1 MNISNQEYGELAKRR
16 SPASSMY
23 KTIPM
28 AFVIGG
34 LICCVGEGFLNM
46 YRAFGLAEDQAGMWT
61 SMTLIFLSALLTGLK
76 LYDRIAQHAGA
87 GTLVPITGF
96 ANSVVSPALDFKS
109 EGYVLGLGAKMF
121 VIAGPVI
128 VYGISASVV
137 YGIIYYL
144 TTTFQGAV

>member
-34 LICCVGEGFLNM
+34 TICCIGEGFLNL
-46 YRAFGLAEDQAGMWT
+46 YTALGLSQDQAGMWT

-121 VIAGPVI
+121 IIAGPVI
-128 VYGISASVV
+128 VYGISASVI
-137 YGIIYYL
+137 YGLIYYL
-144 TTTFQGAV
+144 MNYSGGVV

>member
-1 MNISNQEYGELAKRR
+1 MNISNQEYDKLAKRY
-16 SPASSMY
+16 SPPSAMY

-34 LICCVGEGFLNM
+34 GICVLGEALLNM
-46 YRAFGLAEDQAGMWT
+46 YQAFGLNQEDSGMWT

-128 VYGISASVV
+128 VYGISASII
-137 YGIIYYL
+137 YGIIYYI
-144 TTTFQGAV
+144 TTLF

>member
-1 MNISNQEYGELAKRR
+1 MNISNQEYGELAKRH
-16 SPASSMY
+16 SHPSAMY

-34 LICCVGEGFLNM
+34 GICVLGEALLNM
-46 YRAFGLAEDQAGMWT
+46 YQAFGMGTDESGMWT
-61 SMTLIFLSALLTGLK
+61 SMTLIFLSALFTGLK

-128 VYGISASVV
+128 VYGISAS
-137 YGIIYYL
+137 IIYGVIYYI
-144 TTTFQGAV
+144 TTLF

>member
-1 MNISNQEYGELAKRR
+1 MAKRY
-16 SPASSMY
+16 SPPSSMS

-28 AFVIGG
+28 AFLIGG
-34 LICCVGEGFLNM
+34 LICVIGEALLNM
-46 YRAFGLAEDQAGMWT
+46 YGAFGFGKDTAGALT

-76 LYDRIAQHAGA
+76 LYDRIAQVAGA

-109 EGYVLGLGAKMF
+109 EGFVLGLGAKMF

-128 VYGISASVV
+128 VYGISASII
-137 YGIIYYL
+137 YGIIYYIVTL
-144 TTTFQGAV
+144 FQGG

>member
-1 MNISNQEYGELAKRR
+1 MNISNQEYSELAKRR
-16 SPASSMY
+16 SPASAMY

-34 LICCVGEGFLNM
+34 LICCLGEGLLNM
-46 YRAFGLAEDQAGMWT
+46 YGAFGLPEDQAGAWT

-128 VYGISASVV
+128 VYGISASIV
-137 YGIIYYL
+137 YGIIYYIISL
-144 TTTFQGAV
+144 F

>member
-1 MNISNQEYGELAKRR
+1 MNISNQEYGELTKRI
-16 SPASSMY
+16 SPPSAMY

-34 LICCVGEGFLNM
+34 GICVIGE
-46 YRAFGLAEDQAGMWT
+46 AFMNLYQYLGVSIDQAGMWT

-76 LYDRIAQHAGA
+76 LYDRMAQHAGA

-109 EGYVLGLGAKMF
+109 EGFVLGLGAKMF

-128 VYGISASVV
+128 VYGISASII
-137 YGIIYYL
+137 YGIIYFI
-144 TTTFQGAV
+144 TTLF

>member
-1 MNISNQEYGELAKRR
+1 MNISNQEYGELAKRM
-16 SPASSMY
+16 SPPSAMY
-23 KTIPM
+23 KTLPL

-34 LICCVGEGFLNM
+34 GICVLGEALLNLYGM
-46 YRAFGLAEDQAGMWT
+46 LGLSKDDAGALT
-61 SMTLIFLSALLTGLK
+61 SMSLIFLSALFTGLK

-128 VYGISASVV
+128 VYGISAS
-137 YGIIYYL
+137 IIYGVIYYI
-144 TTTFQGAV
+144 TTLF

>member
-1 MNISNQEYGELAKRR
+1 MNISNQEYGELAKRM
-16 SPASSMY
+16 SPPSAMY
-23 KTIPM
+23 KTLPL

-34 LICCVGEGFLNM
+34 GICVLGEALLNLYGM
-46 YRAFGLAEDQAGMWT
+46 LGLSQDDAGALT
-61 SMTLIFLSALLTGLK
+61 SMSLIFLSALFTGLK

-128 VYGISASVV
+128 VYGISAS
-137 YGIIYYL
+137 IIYGVIYYI
-144 TTTFQGAV
+144 TTLF

>member
-1 MNISNQEYGELAKRR
+1 MNISNQEYGELVKKH
-16 SPASSMY
+16 SPPSAMA

-34 LICCVGEGFLNM
+34 AICVIGECLLNL
-46 YRAFGLAEDQAGMWT
+46 YQYIGLEQDQAAMWT
-61 SMTLIFLSALLTGLK
+61 SMSLIFLSALFTGLK

-109 EGYVLGLGAKMF
+109 EGFVLGLGAKMF
-121 VIAGPVI
+121 IIAGPVI
-128 VYGISASVV
+128 VYGISASVL
-137 YGIIYYL
+137 YGVIYYIV
-144 TTTFQGAV
+144 TMFRGGQ

>member
-1 MNISNQEYGELAKRR
+1 MNISNQEYGRLAKKL
-16 SPASSMY
+16 SPPSAMY

-34 LICCVGEGFLNM
+34 GICVLGEGLLNL
-46 YRAFGLAEDQAGMWT
+46 YQWLGLDMDKSGMLT
-61 SMTLIFLSALLTGLK
+61 SMTLIFLSALFTGLK

-109 EGYVLGLGAKMF
+109 EGFVLGLGAKMF
-121 VIAGPVI
+121 IIAGPVI
-128 VYGISASVV
+128 VYGISASIV
-137 YGIIYYL
+137 YGIIYYI
-144 TTTFQGAV
+144 TTLF